1 MRTRS
6 PLLLLAPLLALRAT
20 AAWGAPATLL
30 YTGTLDG
37 PAGPV
42 DQPVSAVFTLFD
54 DATTGNAV
62 FTQSE
67 ASLEVVDGALVV
79 ELGRAGDLDEDQLGD
94 RTLFLEVVVNGS
106 TLSPRARLDAH
117 PAAHFAH
124 GAEAAPLAHEATQVG
139 TLTNAEAVPFDD
151 LATAGAAPVAYGNLT
166 GFPAAFADGDQGV
179 DFTVSSQFNF
189 SSGTLALATGA
200 IGSAEIQDGA
210 VGSSEIANGAVSGAA
225 IATSAVGSSKLAAG
239 AVQGN
244 NIVNGTLTTRVLGAT
259 GATNQRRAYR
269 VDNSNCR
276 DVTGT
281 ISFDSACDTV
291 NTGCS
296 AGYAR
301 NCSGT
306 CVSTAG
312 GNFPTCANTAVG
324 WVVFSP

>member
-54 DATTGNAV
+54 DATAGNAV

-106 TLSPRARLDAH
+106 TLSPRARIDAH

-139 TLTNAEAVPFDD
+139 TLTSAEAVPFDD
-151 LATAGAAPVAYGNLT
+151 LATAGAAPVAYGNLA
-166 GFPAAFADGDQGV
+166 GFPAAFADGDQGL
-179 DFTVSSQFNF
+179 DFTVSSQLNF

-210 VGSSEIANGAVSGAA
+210 VASSDIANGAV
-225 IATSAVGSSKLAAG
+225 TSAKIADG
-239 AVQGN
+239 AVGGAQIGTAAVQAN
-244 NIVNGTLTTRVLGAT
+244 NVVNGTITTRVLGAT
-259 GATNQRRAYR
+259 GATNQRRVYR
-269 VDNSNCR
+269 VESSYCDGRRGTLSFQSSCALREIECR
-276 DVTGT
+276 VAEYY
-281 ISFDSACDTV
+281 SCD
-291 NTGCS
+291 
-296 AGYAR
+296 
-301 NCSGT
+301 GT
-306 CVSTAG
+306 CVGSPVTQ
-312 GNFPTCANTAVG
+312 CANTAVG
-324 WVVFSP
+324 WVVFAP